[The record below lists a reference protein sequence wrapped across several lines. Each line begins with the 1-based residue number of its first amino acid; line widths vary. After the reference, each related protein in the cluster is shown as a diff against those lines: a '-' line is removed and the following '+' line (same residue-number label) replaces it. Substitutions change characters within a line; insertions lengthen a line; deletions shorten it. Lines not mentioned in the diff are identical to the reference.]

1 MELTGEQEFAASR
14 DTVWE
19 TVLDAEVLEACIP
32 GAQDV
37 EQVSE
42 SVFEGT
48 VQRGLASITV
58 TMDVRVE
65 IVEDNR
71 PDSLV
76 ADLEGS
82 DNRVNSA
89 VDGDLT
95 VEIEEAGDGA
105 TLTYVADLHFSGKL
119 ASLGARLIKRQ
130 MNKDLQ
136 RFFSNLEEYI
146 QNTA

>member
-1 MELTGEQEFAASR
+1 MELTGEQQFDAPR

-19 TVLDAEVLEACIP
+19 TVLRPEVLEACIP
-32 GAQDV
+32 GAQEV
-37 EQVSE
+37 EQTSE
-42 SVFEGT
+42 TVYEGT

-65 IVEDNR
+65 IVEDDR
-71 PDSLV
+71 PDRLV

-95 VEIEEAGDGA
+95 VEIADDGDGSV
-105 TLTYVADLHFSGKL
+105 LTYVADLHFSGKL

-146 QNTA
+146 QENS

>member
-1 MELTGEQEFAASR
+1 MELTGEQQFAAPR
-14 DTVWE
+14 ETVWDTVFQP
-19 TVLDAEVLEACIP
+19 EVLEACIP
-32 GAQDV
+32 GAQEI
-37 EQVSE
+37 EQVSDT
-42 SVFEGT
+42 VFEGT

-65 IVEDNR
+65 IVTDDR
-71 PDSLV
+71 PDSIV
-76 ADLEGS
+76 AELEGS

-95 VEIEEAGDGA
+95 VDIEEDGDGSVLA
-105 TLTYVADLHFSGKL
+105 YVADLHFSGKL

-146 QNTA
+146 EENE

>member
-1 MELTGEQEFAASR
+1 MELTGEQQFAAPR
-14 DTVWE
+14 DTVWD
-19 TVLDAEVLEACIP
+19 TVLKPEVLEACIP
-32 GAQDV
+32 GAQEV
-37 EQVSE
+37 EQTSE
-42 SVFEGT
+42 TVYEGT

-95 VEIEEAGDGA
+95 VDIEEDGDGA
-105 TLTYVADLHFSGKL
+105 TLSYVADLHFSGKL

-130 MNKDLQ
+130 MNKDLK

-146 QNTA
+146 QDNA